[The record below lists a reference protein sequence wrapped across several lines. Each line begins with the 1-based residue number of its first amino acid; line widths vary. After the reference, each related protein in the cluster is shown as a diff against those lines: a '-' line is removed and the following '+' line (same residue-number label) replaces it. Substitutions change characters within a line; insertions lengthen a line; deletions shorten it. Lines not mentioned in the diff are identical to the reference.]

1 MNCEPFCGQR
11 DIAKYCHYDTGGLW
25 IQMKIANR
33 EDSPTTKALTVNRN
47 RAHLISEN
55 GLYAR

>member
-1 MNCEPFCGQR
+1 MLPFYQSVGTNT
-11 DIAKYCHYDTGGLW
+11 ILNINELW